1 MVSAFTVPGEG
12 NRVRVVVAADGAIE
26 EIGHQ
31 GGGALSWRLTVQG
44 VKTEQVAVTQ
54 RTAGFTAE
62 APTYAAEGAPQQA
75 RYRGKRVSFE
85 FKDIDI
91 QNLLRVIAEI
101 SKKNIVVAD
110 DVSGKVTIRLRNV
123 PWDQALDLILR
134 TKGLGKEE
142 VGNIIRIAPLKTLE
156 EEARLRDERNKS
168 LAAQEDLL
176 VNLIPVNYAMAAA
189 TCPRA

>member
-1 MVSAFTVPGEG
+1 M
-12 NRVRVVVAADGAIE
+12 
-26 EIGHQ
+26 
-31 GGGALSWRLTVQG
+31 
-44 VKTEQVAVTQ
+44 
-54 RTAGFTAE
+54 
-62 APTYAAEGAPQQA
+62 
-75 RYRGKRVSFE
+75 SFE

-134 TKGLGKEE
+134 TKSLGKEE

-156 EEARLRDERNKS
+156 EEARLRQRAHRV
-168 LAAQEDLL
+168 AAQAGGSARQPHPGELRGGRGH
-176 VNLIPVNYAMAAA
+176 VRSA
-189 TCPRA
+189 